1 MSAKRIAMRKIRDV
15 LRLRLQAGLS
25 FRQISLS
32 TKVSVGAIQKLL
44 KTAEQLQLAWPLPDG
59 LDDTQLARLFY
70 PAADTRGSSRFQLP
84 DWPTVHQELK
94 RKGMSMQLLWQ
105 EYTERYPNRCYSYSQ
120 FCERYRG
127 WCQLQKRS
135 MRQQHKAGEKCF
147 IDYCGPTVPI
157 VSGSTGEIRQ
167 AQIFVAVLGASNYT
181 YAEATLTQSLPD
193 WLHSHVRAFEFFGG
207 TPALLVPDNLKSG
220 VNKACRYEPEL
231 NPSYQQLA
239 AHYQLAVMPARPYKP
254 KDKAKAEVG
263 VQVVERWI
271 LARLRHHTFFSLAEL
286 NQCLR
291 ALLTELNERPF
302 KQLPGNRRQ
311 AFEQLDQPALTPLPQ
326 QPYRYVAIK
335 SVKVNIDYH
344 VQFEQH
350 HYSAPHQY
358 VGETLELHAGDQL
371 VQLYFRQQL
380 VASHP
385 RKHQP
390 GTTTLAAHMPVH
402 HSKQQAWTPGRLKQ
416 WAQDIGPDTLRWVS
430 DRLAEKAHP
439 EQAYRL
445 CLGLLNLTRSYPPE
459 RVNGCCQLANRE
471 GLSRLKQLKSVLASN
486 RDQLPEQ
493 PSFTLELP
501 QSHDNIRGPNHFH

>member
-1 MSAKRIAMRKIRDV
+1 MRKIRDV

-263 VQVVERWI
+263 VQVSNAGSWRGYAITPSSRW
-271 LARLRHHTFFSLAEL
+271 
-286 NQCLR
+286 
-291 ALLTELNERPF
+291 
-302 KQLPGNRRQ
+302 
-311 AFEQLDQPALTPLPQ
+311 
-326 QPYRYVAIK
+326 
-335 SVKVNIDYH
+335 
-344 VQFEQH
+344 
-350 HYSAPHQY
+350 
-358 VGETLELHAGDQL
+358 
-371 VQLYFRQQL
+371 
-380 VASHP
+380 
-385 RKHQP
+385 
-390 GTTTLAAHMPVH
+390 
-402 HSKQQAWTPGRLKQ
+402 
-416 WAQDIGPDTLRWVS
+416 
-430 DRLAEKAHP
+430 
-439 EQAYRL
+439 
-445 CLGLLNLTRSYPPE
+445 RS
-459 RVNGCCQLANRE
+459 
-471 GLSRLKQLKSVLASN
+471 
-486 RDQLPEQ
+486 
-493 PSFTLELP
+493 
-501 QSHDNIRGPNHFH
+501 

>member
-1 MSAKRIAMRKIRDV
+1 MRKIRDV

-390 GTTTLAAHMPVH
+390 GTTTLAAHMPVR

-439 EQAYRL
+439 EQAYRF